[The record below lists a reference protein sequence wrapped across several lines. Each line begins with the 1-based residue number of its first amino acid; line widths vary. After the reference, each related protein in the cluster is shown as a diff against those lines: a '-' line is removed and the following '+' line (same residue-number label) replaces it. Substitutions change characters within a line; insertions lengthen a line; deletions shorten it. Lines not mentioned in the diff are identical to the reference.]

1 MASSSNTNFMSI
13 GSQSKPPTLCRKE
26 FQQWKIRMVNFLEG
40 IHPRITEFLHNPPF
54 IPVKLIPRV
63 PATPTTDENPEYYSP
78 KPRKDWDENETK
90 LVDLATKCK
99 RLLIMAIPND
109 IFESLDHCE
118 NSMNLW
124 KELQKQLEGGVKAQ
138 KNNRTMCIN
147 EYHEFRAKD
156 GESLKDTYSRLNVL
170 INKCRRSGVIRSDED
185 NNMLFLK
192 SLGLEWLHLTMS
204 MRTTM
209 DLEFTSL
216 ADLFGSL
223 ASQEPLVMQMKNSI
237 GGPLALMAEEGKKKE
252 KDEKP
257 DEKKKKKKSVTVE
270 NNEEF
275 NSSEDEVSA
284 QEMMKVLALLTKEYK
299 KGFGNRGRGRESSYR
314 RDDYRRDDYRREDHR
329 RDNFRKGEEIFERK
343 DDYERRDVDRKRWNE
358 REDQRSRSEDTRIN
372 PQKNAEG
379 CFRCGKLDHYA
390 ADCWSNRP
398 LTPQL
403 ATTS

>member
-1 MASSSNTNFMSI
+1 
-13 GSQSKPPTLCRKE
+13 
-26 FQQWKIRMVNFLEG
+26 MVNFLEG

-54 IPVKLIPRV
+54 IPVKLIPRI
-63 PATPTTDENPEYYSP
+63 PATPTTDEIPEYYSP
-78 KPRKDWDENETK
+78 KPRKDWDENETE
-90 LVDLATKCK
+90 LVDLASKCK

-109 IFESLDHCE
+109 IFESLDNCE

-138 KNNRTMCIN
+138 KNNRTVCIN

-192 SLGLEWLHLTMS
+192 SLGPEWLHLTMS

-223 ASQEPLVMQMKNSI
+223 ASQEPLVMQMKNR
-237 GGPLALMAEEGKKKE
+237 PLALMAEEGKKKE
-252 KDEKP
+252 DEKTE
-257 DEKKKKKKSVTVE
+257 EKKKKKKSITID
-270 NNEEF
+270 NSEEF

-284 QEMMKVLALLTKEYK
+284 QEMMKVLALITKEYK
-299 KGFGNRGRGRESSYR
+299 KGFSNRGRGRESSYR
-314 RDDYRRDDYRREDHR
+314 RDDTEEVIEGIIFGKVKICLKEKMIMREEMSIEKDGMKGKTRDQGQRIPESILRRM
-329 RDNFRKGEEIFERK
+329 
-343 DDYERRDVDRKRWNE
+343 
-358 REDQRSRSEDTRIN
+358 QRMLQMWEVRSS
-372 PQKNAEG
+372 
-379 CFRCGKLDHYA
+379 CGRL
-390 ADCWSNRP
+390 
-398 LTPQL
+398 LV
-403 ATTS
+403 